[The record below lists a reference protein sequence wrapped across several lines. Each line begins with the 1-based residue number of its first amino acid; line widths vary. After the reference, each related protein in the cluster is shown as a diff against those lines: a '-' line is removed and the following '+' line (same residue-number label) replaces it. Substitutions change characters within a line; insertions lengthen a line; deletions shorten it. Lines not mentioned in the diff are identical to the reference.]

1 VIGIFGSVVFE
12 TSSDRVRTF
21 ADFKRSGEA
30 RYGEHGRIGR
40 KGILEFLGPG
50 IEQISFSMLFSVSLG
65 LNPRTEIDRLRDLR
79 DAGEV
84 ETLILGGK
92 PLGDF
97 VVTSLSET
105 WKRMDNAGRL
115 LAAETA
121 VTLKEYPDVDS

>member
-1 VIGIFGSVVFE
+1 MIGIFGSVVFE
-12 TSSDRVRTF
+12 TSSEKVRTF
-21 ADFKRSGEA
+21 SDFKRSGEA
-30 RYGEHGRIGR
+30 EYGEHSRIGR

-50 IEQISFSMLFSVSLG
+50 LDQITFSMLFTVSLG
-65 LNPRTEIDRLRDLR
+65 VNPREEIDKLRDLLNG
-79 DAGEV
+79 GET

-115 LAAETA
+115 LAAETS
-121 VTLKEYPDVDS
+121 VTLKEYPDVDG